1 MEGRVRR
8 GGLEMSL
15 MLARQRA
22 AKAGNGEGETV
33 VSPSVIAS
41 GKAGLLAANQTAALV
56 SASLAED
63 LEALH
68 SIASFERK
76 AVFKRDTLL
85 PKYAEYINRFRD
97 SGQTHDLLGYALVWL
112 FDCGFIERALD
123 LAGWCMEHGQRLP
136 DRFKSSVPL
145 LVALR
150 TLEWAKAEHDAGR
163 SPEPF
168 FGQVFDRLFD
178 PDPELVW
185 DVPDQLAANY
195 LKLRGLALA
204 KSGDV
209 SGAVAVLRQAQ
220 EKGAKVKAVRY
231 DLLKKVP

>member
-1 MEGRVRR
+1 
-8 GGLEMSL
+8 
-15 MLARQRA
+15 
-22 AKAGNGEGETV
+22 
-33 VSPSVIAS
+33 
-41 GKAGLLAANQTAALV
+41 
-56 SASLAED
+56 

-220 EKGAKVKAVRY
+220 EKGAKVKTVLD

>member
-1 MEGRVRR
+1 
-8 GGLEMSL
+8 MSL
-15 MLARQRA
+15 MLRRQRA
-22 AKAGNGEGETV
+22 AKAGRSGDEPT
-33 VSPSVIAS
+33 VSPSVIAR

-63 LEALH
+63 VEALH
-68 SIASFERK
+68 RIASFERK
-76 AVFKRDTLL
+76 AAFKRDTLL

-97 SGQTHDLLGYALVWL
+97 AGQTHDLLGYALVWL

-136 DRFKSSVPL
+136 ERFKSPVPL

-150 TLEWAKAEHDAGR
+150 TLEWAKAKYDAGR

-185 DVPDQLAANY
+185 DVPDQLAASY
-195 LKLRGLALA
+195 LRLRGLLLA

-209 SGAVAVLRQAQ
+209 TGAVAALRQAQ
-220 EKGAKVKAVRY
+220 GKGAKVKTLLD

>member
-1 MEGRVRR
+1 
-8 GGLEMSL
+8 
-15 MLARQRA
+15 
-22 AKAGNGEGETV
+22 
-33 VSPSVIAS
+33 
-41 GKAGLLAANQTAALV
+41 
-56 SASLAED
+56 
-63 LEALH
+63 
-68 SIASFERK
+68 
-76 AVFKRDTLL
+76 
-85 PKYAEYINRFRD
+85 
-97 SGQTHDLLGYALVWL
+97 
-112 FDCGFIERALD
+112 
-123 LAGWCMEHGQRLP
+123 MEHGQRLP

-204 KSGDV
+204 KSVDV

-220 EKGAKVKAVRY
+220 EKGAKVKTVLD

>member
-97 SGQTHDLLGYALVWL
+97 SGQTHDLLGYAPSCCCSTAVH
-112 FDCGFIERALD
+112 RA
-123 LAGWCMEHGQRLP
+123 RP
-136 DRFKSSVPL
+136 
-145 LVALR
+145 
-150 TLEWAKAEHDAGR
+150 
-163 SPEPF
+163 
-168 FGQVFDRLFD
+168 
-178 PDPELVW
+178 
-185 DVPDQLAANY
+185 
-195 LKLRGLALA
+195 
-204 KSGDV
+204 
-209 SGAVAVLRQAQ
+209 
-220 EKGAKVKAVRY
+220 
-231 DLLKKVP
+231 

>member
-1 MEGRVRR
+1 M
-8 GGLEMSL
+8 
-15 MLARQRA
+15 
-22 AKAGNGEGETV
+22 
-33 VSPSVIAS
+33 I
-41 GKAGLLAANQTAALV
+41 LLAGAWSTGSGFPTV
-56 SASLAED
+56 SS
-63 LEALH
+63 
-68 SIASFERK
+68 R
-76 AVFKRDTLL
+76 
-85 PKYAEYINRFRD
+85 P
-97 SGQTHDLLGYALVWL
+97 
-112 FDCGFIERALD
+112 
-123 LAGWCMEHGQRLP
+123 
-136 DRFKSSVPL
+136 VPL

-220 EKGAKVKAVRY
+220 EKGSESQNRTGRSVEKSSLTRSGRA
-231 DLLKKVP
+231 P

>member
-85 PKYAEYINRFRD
+85 P
-97 SGQTHDLLGYALVWL
+97 SGQTRDVLGYALVCL

-220 EKGAKVKAVRY
+220 EKGAKVKTVLD

>member
-15 MLARQRA
+15 MLARQRSV
-22 AKAGNGEGETV
+22 KVGNGEGETV

-85 PKYAEYINRFRD
+85 PKYAEYVNRFRD
-97 SGQTHDLLGYALVWL
+97 SEQTHDLLGYALVWL

-178 PDPELVW
+178 PDPVS
-185 DVPDQLAANY
+185 AA
-195 LKLRGLALA
+195 
-204 KSGDV
+204 SGGRPTTTPRQRANRQSCS
-209 SGAVAVLRQAQ
+209 SGTDTGP
-220 EKGAKVKAVRY
+220 GAKRRSIA
-231 DLLKKVP
+231 